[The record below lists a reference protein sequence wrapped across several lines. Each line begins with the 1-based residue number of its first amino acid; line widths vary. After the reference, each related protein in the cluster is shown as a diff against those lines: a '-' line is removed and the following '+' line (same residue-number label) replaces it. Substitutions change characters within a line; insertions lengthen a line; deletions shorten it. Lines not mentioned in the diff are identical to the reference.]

1 MINWYKFKYSYLNN
15 FINSNTLNELDN
27 LSILPRLVALTLLGW
42 DVGSA
47 GEAGVVGA
55 GVVGAGVV
63 GAGAVRA

>member
-47 GEAGVVGA
+47 GETGGARDGAVGA
-55 GVVGAGVV
+55 
-63 GAGAVRA
+63 